1 MYSQFSCD
9 YDDFHFCWIFFLEKK
24 KLITHIYTQRLQSQK
39 ISSFCK
45 LRKCKG
51 QHGHHFIMILIA
63 FQAKAPSKRRNDAQS
78 KYIAI
83 LLDLLVVRYSNIC
96 LFSKNAHTFHIEVFS
111 CGREDFISVMVR
123 SSLISLS
130 PISIY
135 FF

>member
-9 YDDFHFCWIFFLEKK
+9 YDDFFVGFLRKK
-24 KLITHIYTQRLQSQK
+24 KFITHIYTQRLQSQK

-63 FQAKAPSKRRNDAQS
+63 FQANAPSKRRNDAQS
-78 KYIAI
+78 KYLQFIGFVGRTI
-83 LLDLLVVRYSNIC
+83 QYLLVF
-96 LFSKNAHTFHIEVFS
+96 LFRKTHIQILHIEVIS
-111 CGREDFISVMVR
+111 CGREGFISVMVR

-130 PISIY
+130 PISI
-135 FF
+135 FFF